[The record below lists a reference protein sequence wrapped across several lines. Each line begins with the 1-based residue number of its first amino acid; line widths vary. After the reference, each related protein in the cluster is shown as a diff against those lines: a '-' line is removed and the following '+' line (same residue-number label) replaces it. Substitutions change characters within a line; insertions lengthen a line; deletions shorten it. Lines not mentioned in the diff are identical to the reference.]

1 MQCHPC
7 CCCKEG
13 KQICYRFHGKCA
25 RRYADLLQSSQTGP
39 KKASRYTTEYMY
51 NAQDD
56 KEIYH
61 KLMDNVHK
69 GKQIYYRVYGQCV

>member
-1 MQCHPC
+1 
-7 CCCKEG
+7 
-13 KQICYRFHGKCA
+13 
-25 RRYADLLQSSQTGP
+25 
-39 KKASRYTTEYMY
+39 MY